1 MKQNGFLTYS
11 WRFLRSN
18 ELEQLQFKLEK
29 IIGIQKHA
37 GKAKKKLFQLFAGFC
52 GTRGTSILGEVRIV
66 EISGVT
72 QQLICGKSH
81 DFLAAFA
88 LAHSKINQ
96 IA

>member
-1 MKQNGFLTYS
+1 MQVKLKKNFFNFLQGFVG
-11 WRFLRSN
+11 
-18 ELEQLQFKLEK
+18 LEV
-29 IIGIQKHA
+29 
-37 GKAKKKLFQLFAGFC
+37 
-52 GTRGTSILGEVRIV
+52 TSILGEVRIV

-81 DFLAAFA
+81 DFLAGFA